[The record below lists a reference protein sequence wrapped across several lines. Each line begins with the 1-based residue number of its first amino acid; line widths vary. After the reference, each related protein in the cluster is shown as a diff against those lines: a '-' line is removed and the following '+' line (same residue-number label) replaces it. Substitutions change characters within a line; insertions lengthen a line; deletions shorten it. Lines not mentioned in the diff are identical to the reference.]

1 MMRMMKVLGN
11 EKIMFTCVYINMYI
25 AFLLSEKK
33 YLDQMQ
39 NQGKRRGQYR
49 SSGGDKRRGR
59 RGWTVQG
66 IESMSKSGEGR
77 ERTLFSMR
85 SDV

>member
-1 MMRMMKVLGN
+1 
-11 EKIMFTCVYINMYI
+11 MYI

-59 RGWTVQG
+59 RGRTVQG